1 MSVAELVNNKLARM
15 KRGAPFSIERFY
27 TLGSV
32 SAVQKKMSRLVKEG
46 KVVRV
51 AKGIYSRPKP
61 LIISPTMNI
70 VAKAEDVARVWAET
84 NNYKLSYQGMEAAY
98 RLGLQTQ
105 APMKSVFW
113 TSGPTR
119 TFRVGNQEVQVKH
132 AANSKL
138 VWYDKP
144 EGELFRGLMFAAP
157 EHTTV
162 SELSAA
168 MKRLNLSKEQNLK
181 VISKLLM
188 NKNLSM
194 WSNKLLELR
203 KTLLS

>member
-15 KRGAPFSIERFY
+15 KRGAPFQLRGFILLVVFLLS
-27 TLGSV
+27 
-32 SAVQKKMSRLVKEG
+32 KKMSRLVKEG

-105 APMKSVFW
+105 AP
-113 TSGPTR
+113 
-119 TFRVGNQEVQVKH
+119 
-132 AANSKL
+132 
-138 VWYDKP
+138 
-144 EGELFRGLMFAAP
+144 
-157 EHTTV
+157 
-162 SELSAA
+162 
-168 MKRLNLSKEQNLK
+168 
-181 VISKLLM
+181 
-188 NKNLSM
+188 
-194 WSNKLLELR
+194 
-203 KTLLS
+203 